1 MATLDAKRSFVFV
14 IKKRSGKKKER
25 SAVSRLAKKGA
36 RFDFA
41 AAAAAASFFQAK
53 TPRDIRCRYQE
64 TISKSA
70 TSS

>member
-41 AAAAAASFFQAK
+41 AAAAFFFQAK
-53 TPRDIRCRYQE
+53 TPQDIRCRYQE

>member
-41 AAAAAASFFQAK
+41 AAAAAFFFQAK